1 MFERYT
7 EEARQTILSA
17 QGEGRRLKHGY
28 IGTEHL
34 LLGLL
39 AGDKTIASEVLL
51 AHELDLEWGRRVV
64 VQIVGTGETES
75 TQQIPFT
82 PRAKKVLELALR
94 EALALGHNYI
104 GPAHILLGLLR
115 EHGGVAFRMLAEVG
129 LLWERVHQEVV
140 RAITNSTTPAGV
152 PSGAMEVVS
161 AQYTRIKELE
171 AQLRELEVLAAAR
184 AHDLEHLEALE
195 ARVIALVFV
204 LLRDDV
210 PFGVIEKHVAALED
224 HGPFGYPRTSPAAE
238 VAERF
243 VQRLERPFSSA
254 THDFTLGV
262 E

>member
-1 MFERYT
+1 M
-7 EEARQTILSA
+7 
-17 QGEGRRLKHGY
+17 
-28 IGTEHL
+28 
-34 LLGLL
+34 
-39 AGDKTIASEVLL
+39 
-51 AHELDLEWGRRVV
+51 
-64 VQIVGTGETES
+64 
-75 TQQIPFT
+75 
-82 PRAKKVLELALR
+82 R

-140 RAITNSTTPAGV
+140 RAMTHSTTPAGV

-171 AQLRELEVLAAAR
+171 ARVQELEALTVAG
-184 AHDLEHLEALE
+184 AHDLHLEALE
-195 ARVIALVFV
+195 ARVVALVFV

-210 PFGVIEKHVAALED
+210 PFGVIEKHVAALEG
-224 HGPFGYPRTSPAAE
+224 HGPFSYPSSAATVE

-243 VQRLERPFSSA
+243 VRRLERPFAPA